1 MTLLQFILIQLNL
14 IAFFGLYRIFASRK
28 GHFHFNRFF
37 LLIGPGLA
45 ILLPFLSF
53 REVSNSTFAVL
64 LPAIEI
70 IKETGELH
78 SAAFNWTQLVVLL
91 VSVLMLSLLILSL
104 IKILRPKRAKFECYY
119 KGYAVYML
127 EDQASTTHSIF
138 NKIYIHPSHFDHK
151 EIVLEHEYA
160 HCRSFHSVDLI
171 ILSLYRSLFWFNP
184 IIYSWTKEVQL
195 NHEYLADAYVLSN
208 GFRKKSTVKR
218 LSLSTFLVHPA
229 HSLIH
234 SISPLR

>member
-78 SAAFNWTQLVVLL
+78 SAAFNWTQLFVLL
-91 VSVLMLSLLILSL
+91 VSVLMLSLLI
-104 IKILRPKRAKFECYY
+104 I
-119 KGYAVYML
+119 
-127 EDQASTTHSIF
+127 
-138 NKIYIHPSHFDHK
+138 
-151 EIVLEHEYA
+151 
-160 HCRSFHSVDLI
+160 
-171 ILSLYRSLFWFNP
+171 
-184 IIYSWTKEVQL
+184 
-195 NHEYLADAYVLSN
+195 
-208 GFRKKSTVKR
+208 
-218 LSLSTFLVHPA
+218 SLSKSCVPNAL
-229 HSLIH
+229 HSSVITKGTP
-234 SISPLR
+234 STY

>member
-28 GHFHFNRFF
+28 WHFQLNRFF

-78 SAAFNWTQLVVLL
+78 SAAFNWTQLFVLL
-91 VSVLMLSLLILSL
+91 VSVLMLSLLIVSL
-104 IKILRPKRAKFECYY
+104 IKILRPKRATFECYY
-119 KGYAVYML
+119 KGYAVYIL
-127 EDQASTTHSIF
+127 EDQTSTTHSIF
-138 NKIYIHPSHFDHK
+138 NRIYIHPSHFDHK

-184 IIYSWTKEVQL
+184 IIYSWTKDGKAVATEMTL
-195 NHEYLADAYVLSN
+195 PIAFTL
-208 GFRKKSTVKR
+208 
-218 LSLSTFLVHPA
+218 
-229 HSLIH
+229 
-234 SISPLR
+234 